1 MQRPAGFTLIELM
14 IVVAIIAISASLAVS
29 AYSVYIAR
37 TQFTEA
43 LTITDGMKANVLDH
57 YHETGECPSIGG
69 VASGLES
76 SSASYAGRY
85 VATADVSSAGGVC
98 VITAMMRSTTVVL
111 PLRGKK
117 VVLTM
122 AATDATSHWTCA
134 SDAAALYVPRTCQ

>member
-1 MQRPAGFTLIELM
+1 MRRSAGFTLIELM
-14 IVVAIIAISASLAVS
+14 IVVAIIAILASLAVS

-37 TQFTEA
+37 TQFSEA
-43 LTITDGMKANVLDH
+43 LTITDGMKSDVLDY
-57 YHETGECPSIGG
+57 YHQTGQCPSIGG

-85 VATADVSSAGGVC
+85 VATADVTSPAGVC
-98 VITAMMRSTTVVL
+98 VITAVMRTGTVAV

-122 AATDATSHWTCA
+122 ASTAGAAQWTCA
-134 SDAAALYVPRTCQ
+134 SDAGQQYIPQACQ